1 MENQEGNHSPKLN
14 PKSEISLWTGIGSL
28 APYLYGGSLYL
39 LMNKIHQVEFL
50 MPIALAFGVFM
61 PLYFLGGIFFGLISL
76 ITGAIVLWQVKNNL
90 GNETGNRF
98 AIAGIVLG
106 VLGIITNI
114 MFWYAFFAWLK
125 GID

>member
-1 MENQEGNHSPKLN
+1 METKIENHSPKLN
-14 PKSEISLWTGIGSL
+14 PKAEISFWAGIGSL
-28 APYLYGGSLYL
+28 APYLYCGLLYL

-50 MPIALAFGVFM
+50 MPITFAFGVFM

-76 ITGAIVLWQVKNNL
+76 VTGALVLWQVKNNL

-98 AIAGIVLG
+98 AIIGMVLG
-106 VLGIITNI
+106 VLGIIANI
-114 MFWYAFFAWLK
+114 LFWYAFFAWLK